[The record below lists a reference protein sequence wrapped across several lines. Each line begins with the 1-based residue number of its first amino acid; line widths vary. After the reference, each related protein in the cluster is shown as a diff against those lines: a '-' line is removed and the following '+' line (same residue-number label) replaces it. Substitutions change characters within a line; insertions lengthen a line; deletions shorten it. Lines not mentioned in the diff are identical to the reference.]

1 MSVRTVFSFGPRIN
15 GTGHLTNS
23 FICPGIGAM
32 TEWRDIVQIVVDHF
46 KLVKAGSANGTVAA
60 T

>member
-1 MSVRTVFSFGPRIN
+1 
-15 GTGHLTNS
+15 
-23 FICPGIGAM
+23 M
-32 TEWRDIVQIVVDHF
+32 TEWRDIVQIGVDHF